1 ILARCPASLCGILLA
16 RSKNPSHQPASIGAR
31 LAQTGDRFEIHMER
45 DAARKHGF
53 GDRIAHGLLVLSIVD
68 GLKNQTP
75 AQFKARASL
84 GWDWTF
90 RAPVLAGDTIG
101 GTITVHQKLETPK
114 EDQGVLLLDFD
125 INNQREETVQQGSNK
140 LLVYR

>member
-1 ILARCPASLCGILLA
+1 
-16 RSKNPSHQPASIGAR
+16 
-31 LAQTGDRFEIHMER
+31 MER